1 MMVDKI
7 MFQKILIA
15 NRGEIACRVIRTA
28 RALGIK
34 TVAVY
39 SDVDR
44 TAQHVQLADEAVSLG
59 GMTAQDSYLQAD
71 KIIAACRQTGAQ
83 AVHPGYGF
91 LSEQAT
97 FATALA
103 DQNII
108 FIGPPANAIAA
119 MGDKI
124 ESKKL
129 AKAAG
134 VSTVPGHVGVIKTA
148 AEAVKIANEIGYP
161 VMIKASAGG
170 GGKGMRIA
178 HSADE
183 VESGYAT
190 AMREAASSF
199 GDDRVFIEK
208 FITSPR
214 HIEIQVLADQHG
226 NCIHLNERECSI
238 QRRNQKIIEE
248 APSPFLDDVTRRAMG
263 DEAIRLAAA
272 VGYYS
277 AGTVEFIVDAN
288 RQFYFLEM
296 NTRLQVEHPVTELI
310 TGLDLVEE
318 MIRVAAGQP
327 LRHKQTDIGING
339 WAMESRLYAEDPYR
353 NFMPAIGRLSL
364 YRPPAEQQHDD
375 NSLTRNDTGVAEGD
389 TISIYYDPMIAKLCS
404 WASDRSA
411 AISRMRTALDD
422 FVMTGIG
429 HNIPFLSAVMEHDR
443 FLSGNITTAFIDEE
457 YKDGFHGVMPDQH
470 RLRDFG
476 LIIATTAY
484 ADARHAHPATDIA
497 EWIVQFTK
505 NDITLPAADDIHCHI
520 CSDATAPVYHAK
532 THTYADTMAGAKV
545 DTEAGAGNYS
555 ITIDRACDTPRLEA
569 SITDHESQTT
579 RHYIC
584 QLRQTKDSWQ
594 IYYRGSSVVAHA
606 RPPHIAAL
614 AHHMKP
620 VIMPDQSNMLLCP
633 MPGNLVKLLVAD
645 GDIVEAGQTL
655 CIVEAMKMEN
665 ALIAEKRC
673 KIDIINAAEGDILA
687 VDAVIMQFAD
697 AD

>member
-1 MMVDKI
+1 
-7 MFQKILIA
+7 MFEKILIA
-15 NRGEIACRVIRTA
+15 NRGEIACRIMQTA
-28 RALGIK
+28 RKMGIA

-39 SDVDR
+39 SDADR
-44 TAQHVQLADEAVSLG
+44 MAKHVQLADEAVALG
-59 GMTAQDSYLQAD
+59 GMTAAQSYLQSD
-71 KIIAACRQTGAQ
+71 KIIAACQQTGAQ

-91 LSEQAT
+91 LSEQAG

-103 DQNII
+103 ECGIE

-134 VSTVPGHVGVIKTA
+134 VSTVPGHIGVIA
-148 AEAVKIANEIGYP
+148 SADEAIKIADEIGYP

-178 HSADE
+178 QSSGE
-183 VESGYAT
+183 VAEGYAT
-190 AMREAASSF
+190 AMREAVSSF

-214 HIEIQVLADQHG
+214 HIEIQVLADKAG

-248 APSPFLDDVTRRAMG
+248 APSPFLDDATRQAMG
-263 DEAIRLAAA
+263 AEAIRLAAA

-277 AGTVEFIVDAN
+277 AGTVEFIVDRERN
-288 RQFYFLEM
+288 FYFLEM

-318 MIRVAAGQP
+318 MINIAAGKE
-327 LRHKQTDIGING
+327 LRYAQTDIGING

-364 YRPPAEQQHDD
+364 YRPPAEDKHDD
-375 NSLTRNDTGVAEGD
+375 GTITRNDTGVGEGD

-404 WASDRSA
+404 WGSDRNA
-411 AISRMRTALDD
+411 AIGRMQTALDA
-422 FVMTGIG
+422 FTMRGIG
-429 HNIPFLSAVMEHDR
+429 HNIPFLSAVMEHER
-443 FLSGNITTAFIDEE
+443 FISGAITTAFIDEE
-457 YKDGFHGVMPDQH
+457 YQDGFKGVIASKPRQRHLGM
-470 RLRDFG
+470 
-476 LIIATTAY
+476 IIAAAAYGEAARLAGSDTAPTHP
-484 ADARHAHPATDIA
+484 RHDDSRNQQ
-497 EWIVQFTK
+497 IVQFT
-505 NDITLPAADDIHCHI
+505 DIETGAHDREADLALTICRSDDAGYVITVAADPDNEIRLNLEQTPG
-520 CSDATAPVYHAK
+520 S
-532 THTYADTMAGAKV
+532 
-545 DTEAGAGNYS
+545 
-555 ITIDRACDTPRLEA
+555 PRLTVQ
-569 SITDHESQTT
+569 ITERDDTAAYVCELWRQQDHW
-579 RHYIC
+579 H
-584 QLRQTKDSWQ
+584 L
-594 IYYRGSSVVAHA
+594 YYRGTNLCAHVRA
-606 RPPHIAAL
+606 PHIAQL

-620 VIMPDQSNMLLCP
+620 VERPDTSNMLLCP
-633 MPGNLVKLLVAD
+633 MPGSLIKLFVKN

-673 KIDIINAAEGDILA
+673 KVDRLLAGEGDILS
-687 VDAVIMQFAD
+687 VDATIMTFAP